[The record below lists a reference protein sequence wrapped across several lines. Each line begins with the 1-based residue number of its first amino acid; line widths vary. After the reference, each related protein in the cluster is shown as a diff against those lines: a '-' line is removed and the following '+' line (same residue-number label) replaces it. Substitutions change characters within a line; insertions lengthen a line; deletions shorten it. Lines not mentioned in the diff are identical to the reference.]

1 MNGINYKKG
10 CYTGQEIVARTHYL
24 GKIKKKIF
32 LLEHNK
38 KDIDAGDKIHDDD
51 GELVGEIFTSTQKI
65 NDVFLSIGVIRLDS
79 IDKNIYAKKKS
90 LKII

>member
-1 MNGINYKKG
+1 M
-10 CYTGQEIVARTHYL
+10 

-32 LLEHNK
+32 LLEHNE
-38 KDIDAGDKIHDDD
+38 KDIDAGDKIHDAD

-79 IDKNIYAKKKS
+79 IDKNIYAREKS